1 MSDPVSS
8 MDVEDVLS
16 SIRRLVSEEART
28 DKGDT
33 RANDTTAATQEEGL
47 TPSTGQRNQPSDL
60 PPPDEDG
67 IDEGSTEAASANDER
82 ASAAPGQPPA
92 GGAPRHVSFR
102 HQAAA
107 ARRGR
112 DEKLVLTSAFRVTEP
127 PVSQP
132 GPIGEPRPEPPISG
146 QSAPQRPSLHTGHP
160 HLRPVDG
167 SQPSLREPERDD
179 DDNDMARASAFGGG
193 DEHSGPETDGGAQP
207 RPFHYAPE
215 DTLFARAQ
223 KAMEAVRGKDEKGQ
237 TASLTGDADT
247 PETDSRVTYGGDVH
261 DPGQP
266 DPDSPSHSGPTDD
279 STSDARSNAPEQRQH
294 VEDTEDEVSTINF
307 AEEEETILD
316 EEMLRDLVSE
326 MVREELQ
333 GELGDRITRNV
344 RKLVRREIQ
353 RALASREFE

>member
-33 RANDTTAATQEEGL
+33 RASDTTAATQEQGQI
-47 TPSTGQRNQPSDL
+47 PSTGQRNQSSDM

-67 IDEGSTEAASANDER
+67 IDEGGIETAPANDDR

-92 GGAPRHVSFR
+92 DGAPRHVSFR

-127 PVSQP
+127 PVSRP

-146 QSAPQRPSLHTGHP
+146 RSAPQRPSLHTGHP
-160 HLRPVDG
+160 HLRPVDD
-167 SQPSLREPERDD
+167 SQPSLSEPERAD
-179 DDNDMARASAFGGG
+179 DDNGTAQASVIGGA
-193 DEHSGPETDGGAQP
+193 DENSGAEPDGGAQP
-207 RPFHYAPE
+207 HPFHYAPE

-223 KAMEAVRGKDEKGQ
+223 QAMEAVRGKDEKDQ
-237 TASLTGDADT
+237 RTSLAGDKDT
-247 PETDSRVTYGGDVH
+247 PEDTPEADARVAYGDDVH
-261 DPGQP
+261 DPEQP

-279 STSDARSNAPEQRQH
+279 STSDAPEQRLH
-294 VEDTEDEVSTINF
+294 VEDTGDEVSTINF